1 MDRWSLKIELVD
13 EKTKVKKTKSLAVV
27 ESVWVATDAA
37 LAMGI
42 LMAGKDENIHTIR
55 IPVFTLGI
63 SANQEKADRLFR
75 LLSDL
80 FSNIFPD
87 WPDARG
93 WPMSSLKE
101 AWNIHPLVA
110 KKMPTDPNDLIIK
123 KNFGG
128 ITSATFGVPPDI
140 VVYTITA
147 RDGGAC
153 HRRGLDASRQTARMS
168 SSELRASSSSTP
180 WLLRGMFY
188 CAVMRH
194 RGAHLAAHS
203 QEATAIDHGSS
214 FRGLSPGRRPGR
226 SGARYPVVC
235 FGVICSPTPADG
247 PHAKPQW

>member
-147 RDGGAC
+147 RDGGIP
-153 HRRGLDASRQTARMS
+153 DAKQGNP
-168 SSELRASSSSTP
+168 L
-180 WLLRGMFY
+180 
-188 CAVMRH
+188 
-194 RGAHLAAHS
+194 
-203 QEATAIDHGSS
+203 
-214 FRGLSPGRRPGR
+214 GRL
-226 SGARYPVVC
+226 
-235 FGVICSPTPADG
+235 IC
-247 PHAKPQW
+247 